1 MSDVLTLNLS
11 WMIFCAGEYLKCILL
26 LLLLCSIF
34 IGGCHFIIRVQKVY
48 CTEDM
53 VTALKQLWS
62 YIRISSFAQE
72 FLNFIFFNLCLIF
85 ARLCFWTRKNFLLF
99 GSIKLIFIHSH
110 YVCEK
115 MTGAFIWF
123 VKFIM
128 QCHFCYWLWEKHEKF
143 KECDEQGNKRYLLRL
158 HILLYF
164 RLVWV
169 SSVHYWLM
177 LSLNEFLLCYII
189 LLSSFGMFLSCFWCL
204 IYWMH

>member
-1 MSDVLTLNLS
+1 
-11 WMIFCAGEYLKCILL
+11 MIFCAGEYLKCILL

-48 CTEDM
+48 CNEDM
-53 VTALKQLWS
+53 VTALKL
-62 YIRISSFAQE
+62 FKDK
-72 FLNFIFFNLCLIF
+72 FICLRVFKFYFFNLCLIF
-85 ARLCFWTRKNFLLF
+85 ARLWFWTRKNFLLF
-99 GSIKLIFIHSH
+99 GSIKLTFIHSH

-158 HILLYF
+158 HIILDF

-169 SSVHYWLM
+169 SSVHYWSM

-189 LLSSFGMFLSCFWCL
+189 LLSSFGMFLSFCFWCL

>member
-1 MSDVLTLNLS
+1 MND
-11 WMIFCAGEYLKCILL
+11 
-26 LLLLCSIF
+26 LLCGWIPQVHIVIVIVMQYLYRRMSFHYKGTKSILYWGYGNSF
-34 IGGCHFIIRVQKVY
+34 
-48 CTEDM
+48 E
-53 VTALKQLWS
+53 TALKL
-62 YIRISSFAQE
+62 FKDK
-72 FLNFIFFNLCLIF
+72 FICLRVFKFYFFNLCLIF

-99 GSIKLIFIHSH
+99 GSIKLTFIHSH

-158 HILLYF
+158 HIILYF

-189 LLSSFGMFLSCFWCL
+189 LLSSFGMFLSFCFWCL
-204 IYWMH
+204 INWMH